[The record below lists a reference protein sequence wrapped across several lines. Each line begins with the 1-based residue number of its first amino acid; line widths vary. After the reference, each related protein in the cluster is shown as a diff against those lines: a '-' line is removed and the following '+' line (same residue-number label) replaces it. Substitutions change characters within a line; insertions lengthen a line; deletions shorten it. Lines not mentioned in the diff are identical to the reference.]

1 MTADTSVGLTE
12 HKYPG
17 TDKWPHPK
25 HCPLRQL
32 IYRWYDSKKL
42 QFCASR
48 GTENMALKKTFCLNH
63 PDRLAI
69 GICVITGQAICEE
82 CSTRYEGVNYSRE
95 GLRILQARRN
105 AENRRHGWRGRS
117 WLILG
122 TLLSPVSV
130 LLIYLGLR
138 AMISFMGLRS

>member
-1 MTADTSVGLTE
+1 
-12 HKYPG
+12 
-17 TDKWPHPK
+17 
-25 HCPLRQL
+25 
-32 IYRWYDSKKL
+32 
-42 QFCASR
+42 
-48 GTENMALKKTFCLNH
+48 MALKKTFCLNH
-63 PDRLAI
+63 PDRPAI

-105 AENRRHGWRGRS
+105 AENSLHGWRGRS

-130 LLIYLGLR
+130 LLIYFGLR
-138 AMISFMGLRS
+138 AMIFFMGLRS